1 MNEEL
6 CLVLLLLSLLALLR
20 RLDSLQSTQEAMA
33 QMTHRPELSAVSG
46 IMGAEQS
53 STKHTRRREYRSGK
67 RGREE
72 GEEPL
77 ERALDLL
84 ENNDFTHIAHTPF
97 PQVRGPVS
105 WARVAVFACNKLKI
119 DLAGLRSEGDL
130 RNAASHATVLLS
142 RLEARDAVKGART
155 TRELRDTILQLASL
169 TNTLTEV
176 RRIFAG
182 ALAPNFENASRA
194 STIRQLWVRLNI
206 KDNPWVKEQMEHT
219 VATVLA
225 SNATAG
231 IKAAFTRLLLAWQP
245 PPKSTEGTK
254 VQWDSD
260 DDF

>member
-1 MNEEL
+1 
-6 CLVLLLLSLLALLR
+6 
-20 RLDSLQSTQEAMA
+20 
-33 QMTHRPELSAVSG
+33 
-46 IMGAEQS
+46 MGADQS

-72 GEEPL
+72 DGEEAL

-97 PQVRGPVS
+97 SLIRGPVS
-105 WARVAVFACNKLKI
+105 WAKVAEFACNKIKT

-130 RNAASHATVLLS
+130 RDVASHATILPS
-142 RLEARDAVKGART
+142 RLEARDGVKGART
-155 TRELRDTILQLASL
+155 TRELRDTIRQIATL
-169 TNTLTEV
+169 TRALTEV
-176 RRIFAG
+176 RRIHLG
-182 ALAPNFENASRA
+182 SLSPNFETASRA
-194 STIRQLWVRLNI
+194 STIRQLWARLGIKENTWVREL
-206 KDNPWVKEQMEHT
+206 MEHT

-225 SNATAG
+225 STATPG
-231 IKAAFTRLLLAWQP
+231 VKAAFTRLLLAWQP